1 MKDSKPKQGGP
12 KKINPSRFNK
22 GWLQVNPAWR
32 PGQSDID
39 VRNRAESQVAE
50 KLGYLQ
56 SDEYKRRLAMQGNKG
71 ILDLIKQ
78 RADALKN
85 IEYFSIGPG
94 SSKTSKWSSDRP
106 VVEIA
111 SDADDSVLAHE
122 IGHVTS
128 GLVTPGVD
136 KFVKNAFQS
145 GKMFQSPAESLL
157 FVEKNKNLS
166 ASQKK
171 QVYNEYME
179 NAKSNNYS
187 TDPSGFTFGKTM
199 DVHDIGAFEA
209 KGDLD
214 AVRYLLNKAGLTKR
228 YGQDITED
236 ILKKALQNKDIQ
248 NNKFFKRMRK
258 NYSDKDIVELN
269 NTIAKVDSGSSDQA

>member
-39 VRNRAESQVAE
+39 VRNRAESQIAQ
-50 KLGYLQ
+50 KIGYLQ
-56 SDEYKRRLAMQGNKG
+56 SDEYNRRLAMQGNKG

-78 RADALKN
+78 RADALRN
-85 IEYFSIGPG
+85 VEYFSKGPG
-94 SSKTSKWSSDRP
+94 SSSTKMYGQSPQIELAT
-106 VVEIA
+106 
-111 SDADDSVLAHE
+111 DADDSVLAHE

-128 GLVTPGVD
+128 GLGLSSKSPAQGG
-136 KFVKNAFQS
+136 A
-145 GKMFQSPAESLL
+145 MFQSPSEAWQ
-157 FVEKNKNLS
+157 FVVKNKNITD
-166 ASQKK
+166 AQKK
-171 QVYNEYME
+171 AISNTYM
-179 NAKSNNYS
+179 SNVKFGNFL
-187 TDPSGFTFGKTM
+187 TDPSGFTLGKKF

>member
-1 MKDSKPKQGGP
+1 MDKKPRKIKPSKY
-12 KKINPSRFNK
+12 NK
-22 GWLQVNPAWR
+22 GWSIVNTGWM
-32 PGQSDID
+32 PGQSDIN
-39 VRNRAESQVAE
+39 VRDRAESQIAQ

-78 RADALKN
+78 RADALRN
-85 IEYFSIGPG
+85 TEYFSIGPG
-94 SSKTSKWSSDRP
+94 SSSTQFLRQSP
-106 VVEIA
+106 MIELA

-128 GLVTPGVD
+128 GLGLLSKSPTQGG
-136 KFVKNAFQS
+136 A
-145 GKMFQSPAESLL
+145 MFQSPAEAWQ
-157 FVEKNKNLS
+157 FVVKNKNITN
-166 ASQKK
+166 AQKK
-171 QVYNEYME
+171 QISDSYMSNVKYN
-179 NAKSNNYS
+179 NFI
-187 TDPSGFTFGKTM
+187 TDPSGFAIGGLKPGKF

-248 NNKFFKRMRK
+248 NNKFFKRMRS

-269 NTIAKVDSGSSDQA
+269 NTIAKVDSGPSNQA

>member
-1 MKDSKPKQGGP
+1 MDKKPRKIKPSKY
-12 KKINPSRFNK
+12 NK
-22 GWLQVNPAWR
+22 GWTVINPAWR
-32 PGQSDID
+32 PGQSDIN
-39 VRNRAESQVAE
+39 VRDRAEQQIAQ

-56 SDEYKRRLAMQGNKG
+56 SDEYKRRLGMQGNKG

-78 RADALKN
+78 RADALRN

-94 SSKTSKWSSDRP
+94 SSKTSKWGEDRP
-106 VVEIA
+106 VIELA
-111 SDADDSVLAHE
+111 SDADNAALAHE

-145 GKMFQSPAESLL
+145 GKMFQSPTESLA
-157 FVEKNKNLS
+157 FVQKNKNLTD
-166 ASQKK
+166 SQKK
-171 QVYNEYME
+171 QVYNEYMK
-179 NAKSNNYS
+179 NAQSNNFS
-187 TDPSGFTFGKTM
+187 TDPSAFTFGGKF

-214 AVRYLLNKAGLTKR
+214 AVRYLLNKAGLTKK

-236 ILKKALQNKDIQ
+236 ILKKAIQNKDIQ

-269 NTIAKVDSGSSDQA
+269 NTIAKVDSGPSNQA